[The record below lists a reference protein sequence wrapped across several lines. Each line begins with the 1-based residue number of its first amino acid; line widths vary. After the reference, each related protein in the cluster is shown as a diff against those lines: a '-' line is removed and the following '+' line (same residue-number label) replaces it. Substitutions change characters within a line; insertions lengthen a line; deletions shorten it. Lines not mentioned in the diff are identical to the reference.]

1 MLTKN
6 KKIIFGVRNGF
17 TLLELMI
24 VIGTIGIMTGI
35 GFASFGSA
43 KRHSALR
50 AGQYEVTSAIK
61 LAQSYALQ
69 GKSVS
74 GVTKICGYGFKF
86 DLPSNPGDP
95 IIDYEIFYYTAGLD
109 CAGAKTEN
117 PIETQK
123 LNGGIKLSFPSDLS
137 ETTIYFS
144 IPSATLTSKNG
155 GFSKTLR
162 FSLGG
167 DEKSITI
174 DSVGRIT
181 EN

>member
-1 MLTKN
+1 MLTRN

-43 KRHSALR
+43 KKHSALR

-69 GKSVS
+69 GKSIS
-74 GVTKICGYGFKF
+74 GVTDKICGYGFAFSDNTNYK
-86 DLPSNPGDP
+86 
-95 IIDYEIFYYTAGLD
+95 IFYYTAGSD
-109 CAGAKTEN
+109 CADVNKPEHS
-117 PIETQK
+117 IETQK
-123 LNGGIKLSFPSDLS
+123 LNGGIELSSPSDLS

>member
-24 VIGTIGIMTGI
+24 VIGIIGIMTGI

-43 KRHSALR
+43 KKHSALR

-69 GKSVS
+69 GKSIS
-74 GVTKICGYGFKF
+74 GVTEKICGYGFAFSDNTNYK
-86 DLPSNPGDP
+86 
-95 IIDYEIFYYTAGLD
+95 IFYYTAGLD
-109 CAGAKTEN
+109 CAGAKIEN
-117 PIETQK
+117 SIETQK
-123 LNGGIKLSFPSDLS
+123 LNGGIELSLPSDLS

-144 IPSATLTSKNG
+144 IPSATLTSESG
-155 GFSKTLR
+155 GFPKTLQ

-167 DEKSITI
+167 DIKSVAV